1 MVVYMR
7 AYFCV
12 SQVIVDN
19 NARPDANV
27 LIFLRHSGKQ
37 VFLQEFR
44 IPAQSNEN
52 RMRRDEDKKKN
63 ELH

>member
-7 AYFCV
+7 AYFSV

-27 LIFLRHSGKQ
+27 LIFLRHSSKQ